1 MAGELRLFTTND
13 RVLFLVESP
22 EKAKTIS
29 KIFRDA
35 GYKKVV
41 VMATIGHFD
50 KLADGSGYHNTGI
63 HPENNFEMDYVID
76 PDKKDIVNKIRE
88 QVKAATLV
96 LVASDC
102 DREGEA
108 IAWACVHFL
117 RLPKNKYRRVTYQA
131 INKKA
136 IFEAIDNSTHL
147 NEDLVESAHTRSC
160 IDKGFGYV
168 VSELLRLHSK
178 GRSGG
183 RVQSAALK
191 MISDR
196 EKEIINFVPEKYIDL
211 FLHFTKNNTAFKAKY
226 VGTDK
231 EVVKRLDSEEQV
243 GRIYEE
249 CKGNPFIIGSIEYK
263 DRFENPKPPFCT
275 ATFQQ
280 ECANK
285 LGLTVEEAQK
295 CAQKLFDSGKISYHR
310 TDSEVF
316 EEEFTNELI
325 KYVKFSYPKNYVSGT
340 VVKGK
345 NDENAQEGH
354 EALHVL
360 DLNLTPELYAKET
373 NDQLLVKV
381 YRIIYNRTI
390 AAALK
395 PAIIAQTTYNIYN
408 KLNKFVLNS
417 NELKFD
423 GYRCV
428 YNYKDDSDDKEEIVK
443 ETFSKSEELKNCS
456 FESVPKETTPPARYK
471 ESSFVGEMKKVGIGR
486 PSTYDSTIK
495 TIKSESRG
503 YCNVENKY
511 LKPTELGMKNIEFL
525 ETNFPDLVNV
535 NYTREME
542 KSLDLIAQGELD
554 SKIFLKSFF
563 ENLDEVTQK
572 MYNNYSKCPICG
584 SNMVLRKGKFGS
596 FYGCSN
602 YPKCNGVKKV
612 GGNNDGKAQKT
623 N

>member
-1 MAGELRLFTTND
+1 MSEEITLFNKTQ
-13 RVLFLVESP
+13 RVIFLVESP

-35 GYKKVV
+35 GYNRVG

-63 HPENNFEMDYVID
+63 HPEDNFKMDYVID
-76 PDKKDIVNKIRE
+76 TSKKDVVNKIKE
-88 QVKAATLV
+88 QVKSADLV
-96 LVASDC
+96 LIASDP

-117 RLPKNKYRRVTYQA
+117 KIPKNKYRRVTYQA

-136 IFEAIDNSTHL
+136 VFEAINNSTQL
-147 NEDLVESAHTRSC
+147 NTNLVDSAHSRGAL
-160 IDKGFGYV
+160 DKGFGYRI
-168 VSELLRLHSK
+168 SGLLRDNGK

-191 MISDR
+191 LIVDR
-196 EKEIINFVPEKYIDL
+196 EKEILNFVPEKYIDL
-211 FLHFTKNNTAFKAKY
+211 YLHFIKNKVEFKAKY
-226 VGTDK
+226 VGTIN
-231 EVVKRLDSEEQV
+231 EQIKRLNTQQQV
-243 GRIYEE
+243 DKIFAE
-249 CKGNPFIIGSIEYK
+249 CKGHPFVVKSIEHK
-263 DRFENPKPPFCT
+263 DRLENPKPPFCT

-285 LGLTVEEAQK
+285 LGLTVEQAQS

-316 EEEFTNELI
+316 EEEFTKELKAFVKT
-325 KYVKFSYPKNYVSGT
+325 KYPSNYVSGT

-360 DLNLTPELYAKET
+360 DLNLTPELYNKEAP
-373 NDQLLVKV
+373 NELLSKV
-381 YRIIYNRTI
+381 YRIIYNRTV
-390 AAALK
+390 ATALK
-395 PAIIAQTTYNIYN
+395 PAIIAQTTYNIFNNNYH
-408 KLNKFVLNS
+408 KFILNS

-428 YNYKDDSDDKEEIVK
+428 YSYKDENDEKDDVVK
-443 ETFSKSEELKNCS
+443 ETFKKDEELKDCS
-456 FESVPKETTPPARYK
+456 FESIPKETTPPSRYK
-471 ESSFVGEMKKVGIGR
+471 EASFVAEMKKVGIGR

-503 YCNVENKY
+503 YCTVENKC

-525 ETNFPDLVNV
+525 DSNFSDIVNV
-535 NYTREME
+535 DYTREME
-542 KSLDLIAQGELD
+542 KSLDLIAQGKLNYL
-554 SKIFLKSFF
+554 IFLKEFF
-563 ENLDEVTQK
+563 DNLENSVKKVVPADKICSE
-572 MYNNYSKCPICG
+572 CG
-584 SNMVLRKGKFGS
+584 SPMKLRKGP
-596 FYGCSN
+596 YGQFWGCTN
-602 YPKCNGVKKV
+602 YPNCKHIEKK
-612 GGNNDGKAQKT
+612 
-623 N
+623 